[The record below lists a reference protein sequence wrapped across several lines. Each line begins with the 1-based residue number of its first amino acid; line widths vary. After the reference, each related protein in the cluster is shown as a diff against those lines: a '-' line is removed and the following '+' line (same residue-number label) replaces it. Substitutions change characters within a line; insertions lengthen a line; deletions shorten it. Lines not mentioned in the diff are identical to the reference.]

1 MKKAVVGIV
10 LGSDSDLSTMKEAAK
25 ILEKFKVPYEMTV
38 SSAHRSPKRTIDYA
52 KRVGKRGVK
61 VLIVGAGGA
70 AHLAGVIAAHITL
83 PVIGV
88 PMHTGPL
95 KGRDSLYS
103 TVQMPKG
110 VPVATMA
117 IGKSGAINAGI
128 MAVEILALSNAQIR
142 KKLKKYKADLAKDV
156 EKKGKKL
163 ERLGYQKYSTS

>member
-10 LGSDSDLSTMKEAAK
+10 LGSDSDLSTMKETAK
-25 ILEKFKVPYEMTV
+25 MLERFKVPYEMTI
-38 SSAHRSPKRTIDYA
+38 SSAHRSPKRTLDYA
-52 KRVGKRGVK
+52 KRAEKRGLK

-70 AHLAGVIAAHITL
+70 AHLAGVIAAHTTL

-88 PMHTGPL
+88 PMGASPL

-110 VPVATMA
+110 VPVGTMA

-142 KKLKKYKADLAKDV
+142 KELKRFKTDLAKDV

-163 ERLGYQKYSTS
+163 ERLGYEKYSTS

>member
-1 MKKAVVGIV
+1 MKKVVVGIV
-10 LGSDSDLSTMKEAAK
+10 LGSDSDLSTMKESTK
-25 ILEKFKVPYEMTV
+25 MLERFNVPYEMTI
-38 SSAHRSPKRTIDYA
+38 SSAHRSPKRTLDYA
-52 KRVGKRGVK
+52 ARAEKRGLK

-70 AHLAGVIAAHITL
+70 AHLAGVIAAHTTL

-117 IGKSGAINAGI
+117 IGKAGAINAAI
-128 MAVEILALSNAQIR
+128 MAVEILALSNVQIR
-142 KKLKKYKADLAKDV
+142 KELKKYKADLAKDV
-156 EKKGKKL
+156 EKKSKRL
-163 ERLGYQKYSTS
+163 ERLGYEKYSTS

>member
-1 MKKAVVGIV
+1 MKKVVVGIV
-10 LGSDSDLSTMKEAAK
+10 LGSDSDLSTMKESTK
-25 ILEKFKVPYEMTV
+25 ILERFNVRYEMTI

-52 KRVGKRGVK
+52 KRTERRGLK

-70 AHLAGVIAAHITL
+70 AHLAGVIAAHTTL

-88 PMHTGPL
+88 PMHTVPL

-128 MAVEILALSNAQIR
+128 MAVEILALSNAKIR
-142 KKLKKYKADLAKDV
+142 KELKRFKAGLAKDV
-156 EKKGKKL
+156 EKKGKRL
-163 ERLGYQKYSTS
+163 ERLGYEKYSTS

>member
-25 ILEKFKVPYEMTV
+25 ILERFRVPYEMTV
-38 SSAHRSPKRTIDYA
+38 SSAHRSPKRTLDYA
-52 KRVGKRGVK
+52 KRAEKRGVK

-70 AHLAGVIAAHITL
+70 AHLAGVIAAHTTL

-88 PMHTGPL
+88 PMHTDPL

-117 IGKSGAINAGI
+117 IGKSGAINAAI

-142 KKLKKYKADLAKDV
+142 KELKRFKADLAKDV

>member
-1 MKKAVVGIV
+1 MKKVVVGIV
-10 LGSDSDLSTMKEAAK
+10 LGSDSDLSTMKESAK

-52 KRVGKRGVK
+52 KRAEKRGVK

-70 AHLAGVIAAHITL
+70 AHLAGVIAAHTTL

-117 IGKSGAINAGI
+117 IGKSGAINAAI

-142 KKLKKYKADLAKDV
+142 KELKRFKTDLAKDV